1 MTKTFSPKDFNAM
14 SLTAHDRLT
23 QAEARLLQANDVDR
37 SILQNGLAD
46 LWSRGADY
54 GDLYFEMTTRDAWAL
69 ERSKVARA
77 SFAISQ
83 GVGARAVLGDNTAFA
98 YSSDISAKAIDAVTV
113 AARAMQSHGQDA
125 AETGRGV
132 EVKSLDKDAQAY
144 STIEAAGG
152 VDTIAKVALLRK
164 LDEMARATDPRIIE
178 VSAQLS
184 VEDSTILV
192 AATDGTLAGD
202 IRPLVRLDVSVVAEG
217 NTRRA
222 TGSAG
227 GGGRFTLAEFD
238 AERLDNMVRKATS
251 IALTNLDAIPSPAG
265 EMTVVLGPGFPGVLL
280 HEAVGHGLEGD
291 FHRKRQSVFNGMM
304 GQRIA
309 APGVTVVDDATLSGA
324 RGSLNVDDEGVIGQR
339 TTLIEDGRLVG
350 LMQDKLSARI
360 MNDKV
365 TGNGRRQSYSHL
377 PMTRMTNT
385 FLERGPYDPQ
395 EIIASVKNGIYAVEF
410 SGGTVDITSGQFN
423 FSAEKAFLIEDGKVT
438 APIEGATLI
447 GVGNEALKHI
457 SMIGN
462 DLALDG
468 GVGVC
473 GKEGQMVPVCVGQP
487 TVRIDRVVVGGAE
500 A

>member
-1 MTKTFSPKDFNAM
+1 MIEIHSQKELISM
-14 SLTAHDRLT
+14 SLTASDRLAY
-23 QAEARLLQANDVDR
+23 AEGKLLQANDVDVTT
-37 SILQNGLAD
+37 LQGGLAG
-46 LWSRGADY
+46 LWARGADY
-54 GDLYFEMTTRDAWAL
+54 GDLYFELTTRDSWAL
-69 ERSKVARA
+69 ERGKVARA

-83 GVGARAVLGDNTAFA
+83 GVGARGVSGDNTAFA
-98 YSSDISAKAIDAVTV
+98 YSSDISAKAIEAVTD

-132 EVKSLDKDAQAY
+132 KVRGVSEDAQAY

-152 VDTIAKVALLRK
+152 LDTIEKVALLRK
-164 LDEMARATDPRIIE
+164 LDEMAHAIDPRIIE
-178 VSAQLS
+178 VNAQLF

-202 IRPLVRLDVSVVAEG
+202 IRPLVRLDISVLAEG
-217 NTRRA
+217 NARRA
-222 TGSAG
+222 AGSAG

-238 AERLDNMVRKATS
+238 AERLEKMVRKATS
-251 IALTNLDAIPSPAG
+251 IALTNLEAKPSPAG
-265 EMTVVLGPGFPGVLL
+265 EMTVVLGPGLPGILL

-291 FHRKRQSVFNGMM
+291 FHRKRESVFNGMM
-304 GQRIA
+304 GDRIA
-309 APGVTVVDDATLSGA
+309 APGVHVVDDATLPGA
-324 RGSLNVDDEGVIGQR
+324 RGSLNIDDEGVIGQR

-360 MNDKV
+360 MNARV
-365 TGNGRRQSYSHL
+365 TGNGRRQSYAHL

-385 FLERGPYDPQ
+385 FLERGHYDPQ

-423 FSAEKAFLIEDGKVT
+423 FSADKAFLIEDGKIT

-447 GVGNEALKHI
+447 GVGNQALKHI

-462 DLALDG
+462 DLSLDG

-473 GKEGQMVPVCVGQP
+473 GKEGQMIPVCVGQP
-487 TVRIDRVVVGGAE
+487 TVRIDQIVVGGAE

>member
-1 MTKTFSPKDFNAM
+1 MPLNA
-14 SLTAHDRLT
+14 SDRLT
-23 QAEARLLQANDVDR
+23 NAQGKLLAANDLDTNK
-37 SILQNGLAD
+37 LQNGLSA
-46 LWSRGADY
+46 LWARGADY
-54 GDLYFEMTTRDAWAL
+54 GDLYFEMTTREAWSL
-69 ERSKVARA
+69 ERGKVARA

-83 GVGARAVLGDNTAFA
+83 GVGARVVNGDNTAFA
-98 YSSDISAKAIDAVTV
+98 YSSDISGKAIEAVTT

-125 AETGRGV
+125 ADTGRGV
-132 EVKSLDKDAQAY
+132 EVAGVGEVSRAY
-144 STIEAAGG
+144 PAIEAASGF
-152 VDTIAKVALLRK
+152 DTVEKVALLRK
-164 LDEMARATDPRIIE
+164 LDEMARAIDPRITE
-178 VSAQLS
+178 VNAQLS

-192 AATDGTLAGD
+192 AATDGVLAGD
-202 IRPLVRLDVSVVAEG
+202 IRPLVRLDISVMAEG
-217 NTRRA
+217 NAKRA
-222 TGSAG
+222 PGSAG
-227 GGGRFTLAEFD
+227 GGGRFTLGEFD
-238 AERLDNMVRKATS
+238 EERLEKMVSKATS
-251 IALTNLDAIPSPAG
+251 IALTNLEARPSPAG
-265 EMTVVLGPGFPGVLL
+265 EMTVVLGSGFPGVLL

-291 FHRKRQSVFNGMM
+291 FHRKRESVFNGMM
-304 GQRIA
+304 GERIA
-309 APGVTVVDDATLSGA
+309 AIGVNVVDDATLPGA
-324 RGSLNVDDEGVIGQR
+324 RGSLNVDDEGVVGQR

-350 LMQDKLSARI
+350 LMQDKISARI
-360 MNDKV
+360 MNDKM
-365 TGNGRRQSYSHL
+365 TGNGRRQSYSEL

-395 EIIASVKNGIYAVEF
+395 EIIASVKNGVYAVEF

-473 GKEGQMVPVCVGQP
+473 GKEGQTVPVCVGQP
-487 TVRIDRVVVGGAE
+487 TIRIDQMVVGGAE